1 MKKDEFITITN
12 EDIYKTLHEVKEMAE
27 KTLVQACKTN
37 GRVTNLEKRSL
48 GMWIARHPFKFTA
61 FVLIVISFLVSD
73 IRHPMIDLIKT
84 AFL

>member
-48 GMWIARHPFKFTA
+48 GMWVARHPFKFT
-61 FVLIVISFLVSD
+61 LIVIVVISL
-73 IRHPMIDLIKT
+73 LT
-84 AFL
+84 AETREALFNYAQRLL

>member
-27 KTLVQACKTN
+27 KTLVQACRTN

-48 GMWIARHPFKFTA
+48 GMWIARHPFKFTIG
-61 FVLIVISFLVSD
+61 VIVFISL
-73 IRHPMIDLIKT
+73 MT
-84 AFL
+84 AETREALFNYAQKLL